1 MTTLRNLSR
10 HIGVLLSVSL
20 MTVCLAGC
28 GIAPMVAQQTTAAAL
43 APFTTAA
50 QATNATLQTLGR
62 GMSAMSSQTA
72 YTTRQL
78 QIANANMARYQPAPR
93 PVSYQAPPPTRAP
106 KAYKAPKSQRDEARS
121 DKDRTASS
129 NEPIKPTLDIL
140 PKELL
145 QRLSED
151 QAGLQRA
158 AQGEAMTAQI
168 GEIIF
173 WHLDGREGSA
183 MAESESP
190 MGGFTCRTF
199 VQTIALEDYF
209 DKVSLTACRNA
220 NGAWIQSF

>member
-1 MTTLRNLSR
+1 MTTLGNLAR
-10 HIGVLLSVSL
+10 HIGVLLPVAL

-28 GIAPMVAQQTTAAAL
+28 GVAPMVAQQTTAAAL

-62 GMSAMSSQTA
+62 GMSAMSAQTA

-78 QIANANMARYQPAPR
+78 QIANANMARYQPVPR
-93 PVSYQAPPPTRAP
+93 PVSYQAPRPTRAP
-106 KAYKAPKSQRDEARS
+106 SAYKPPTPRS
-121 DKDRTASS
+121 DDDRPATSK
-129 NEPIKPTLDIL
+129 EPVKPTLDIL
-140 PKELL
+140 PQELL

-209 DKVSLTACRNA
+209 DQASLTACRNV
-220 NGAWIQSF
+220 NGAWIQPF